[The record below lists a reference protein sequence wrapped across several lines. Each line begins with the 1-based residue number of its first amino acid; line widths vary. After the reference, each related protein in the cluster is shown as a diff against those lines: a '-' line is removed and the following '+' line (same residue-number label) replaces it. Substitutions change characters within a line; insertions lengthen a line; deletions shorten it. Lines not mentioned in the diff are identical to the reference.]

1 MPPSP
6 IVPAPRQCPRCN
18 GRLYTVR
25 DWAGTYSS
33 CMICGY
39 VHEWCTPIAVGVVED
54 GTGTRAP
61 RQRRREPSHGRSR
74 L

>member
-1 MPPSP
+1 MPASR

-18 GRLYTVR
+18 GRLYATR

-39 VHEWCTPIAVGVVED
+39 VHEWSSPIGIALAEE
-54 GTGTRAP
+54 GTATGAR